1 MLAPDPLD
9 GYGDFRGGDRCMESD
24 LRYYNRRIDA
34 ERAAAARALTDAARE
49 RRMQL
54 VASYI
59 RKLEALT
66 A

>member
-1 MLAPDPLD
+1 
-9 GYGDFRGGDRCMESD
+9 MESD